1 MCCFPR
7 ATDTGYSHIDR
18 ASQVCLGRIDI
29 LCGGHSEEEKS
40 TLLKGTQLSLYIYLF
55 IYFICTNKKNMS

>member
-7 ATDTGYSHIDR
+7 ATDTGYSHIHR

-29 LCGGHSEEEKS
+29 LCGGDSEEEKANFAERN
-40 TLLKGTQLSLYIYLF
+40 TIIF
-55 IYFICTNKKNMS
+55 IYIFYMHK